1 VAEIHYDQRL
11 PLYFWVRR
19 VAPAFGAES
28 ALTIFLNYL
37 NQNAMLNKMS
47 ISLLPARRFKSLLF
61 FAAVAV
67 FSFTS
72 CKDDDEKVVPDD
84 VVKAKKAIIPENGK
98 QYTYKI
104 VDSDGTVETS
114 VTQVKSVKDSAGL
127 SVFNVQNV
135 VKVADGQYAVD
146 YKAYS
151 KDGAT
156 TYELKLPSVFAALIK
171 QLRPIAYIEDFD
183 LTGFPQYQ
191 IFDNKGTVDS
201 PVTFKG
207 DPISMKIKM
216 QIIVEGGD
224 NIDAEISSKITYKL
238 GKVVKEEAI
247 TTPAGTF
254 NCSKW
259 QYSYVTVTKFQAD
272 GEPVEEATETVN
284 VSLWTAPEIG
294 IVKSVE
300 EASEGETSTTE
311 LQKIQ

>member
-1 VAEIHYDQRL
+1 
-11 PLYFWVRR
+11 
-19 VAPAFGAES
+19 
-28 ALTIFLNYL
+28 
-37 NQNAMLNKMS
+37 MLNKPS
-47 ISLLPARRFKSLLF
+47 IYALPARRLKSVLF
-61 FAAVAV
+61 ACAVAFAAL
-67 FSFTS
+67 SS
-72 CKDDDEKVVPDD
+72 CKNDDEKVVPDE
-84 VVKAKKAIIPENGK
+84 VVDAKKAIIPEKGK

-114 VTQVKSVKDSAGL
+114 VTQVKSVKDSAGF
-127 SVFNVQNV
+127 SVSNIQNV

-151 KDGAT
+151 NKGTT
-156 TYELKLPSVFAALIK
+156 TYELEMPSVFAALLK
-171 QLRPIAYIEDFD
+171 ELRPIAYIEDFD

-216 QIIVEGGD
+216 QIIVEEGD
-224 NIDAEISSKITYKL
+224 NIDAEISSKITYKS
-238 GKVVKEEAI
+238 GKVVKEEAV

-259 QYSYVTVTKFQAD
+259 QYSYVTVTKFEAV
-272 GEPVEEATETVN
+272 GFPAEESTDTVN

-300 EASEGETSTTE
+300 ESSEGETSTTE